1 METIKLGCLLV
12 NPVHHTIYALVL
24 TYVAHPT
31 LLWLLQPRGAFF
43 LSGDMRYLIFPFFLH
58 KFKLKNAVLFF

>member
-31 LLWLLQPRGAFF
+31 LLRLLQPRGAFF
-43 LSGDMRYLIFPFFLH
+43 LSGDMRYLIFHFFLRE
-58 KFKLKNAVLFF
+58 FELKNAGIFL